1 MRRRLE
7 EPLLKK
13 ELRVCKSIHMNAGA
27 SKAIEKVQK
36 IYNNQIIK
44 VDDAH
49 GKIVSMMRRRLEE
62 LADCIRKI
70 LGFHNGN
77 QSVLLN
83 SFNASTGNAS
93 ILSDI
98 LNETRRLSKSIYQTH
113 SLAAVNELNES
124 NTNHFSC
131 LELNEGEMSN
141 ISLTIDPNETKLPT
155 TIFTLPVDNI
165 VKELIEEFNGIHITD
180 RDNGTSGQTASE
192 ILERRLEEYENLMDD
207 LKATTKQK
215 FEAHQEL
222 FKVKQQLGNQRSA
235 INNYEL
241 LKDKLES
248 AETKVRDYKEQLDK
262 ERSDA
267 LCVQTDSQNKIA
279 DVSKTLNSEI
289 QKLKNL
295 LHQKDREAIIL
306 LDQKK
311 SQQYDIEDLKKQL
324 RESEVILSKYRST
337 QQIADQ
343 KLQNE
348 LTNEISVLREQLEV
362 KEQEAVS
369 LRDKTKTE
377 ADEIEELKQRLK
389 EAESMVAKYQ
399 TRQEM
404 VDKKL
409 RSELAKTHTVLKK
422 TKAKFETCSKPSH

>member
-1 MRRRLE
+1 M
-7 EPLLKK
+7 
-13 ELRVCKSIHMNAGA
+13 G
-27 SKAIEKVQK
+27 
-36 IYNNQIIK
+36 
-44 VDDAH
+44 
-49 GKIVSMMRRRLEE
+49 
-62 LADCIRKI
+62 
-70 LGFHNGN
+70 
-77 QSVLLN
+77 
-83 SFNASTGNAS
+83 
-93 ILSDI
+93 
-98 LNETRRLSKSIYQTH
+98 
-113 SLAAVNELNES
+113 
-124 NTNHFSC
+124 
-131 LELNEGEMSN
+131 NEGEMSN
-141 ISLTIDPNETKLPT
+141 ISLIVDPNETKLPT

-165 VKELIEEFNGIHITD
+165 VKELIEEFNGIHITEG
-180 RDNGTSGQTASE
+180 GTYGQSASE
-192 ILERRLEEYENLMDD
+192 ILEQRLEEYENLMDD

-241 LKDKLES
+241 LKDKLEN
-248 AETKVRDYKEQLDK
+248 AETKVRDYKGQLDK

-267 LCVQTDSQNKIA
+267 LCVQTNSQNKIA

-295 LHQKDREAIIL
+295 LHQKDREAIML

-324 RESEVILSKYRST
+324 RDSEVILSKYRST

-343 KLQNE
+343 KLQHE
-348 LTNEISVLREQLEV
+348 LTNEISILREQLEV

-369 LRDKTKTE
+369 LRDKTKNE
-377 ADEIEELKQRLK
+377 AAEIDELKQRLK
-389 EAESMVAKYQ
+389 EAESIVAKYQ